1 MKGFFSNLR
10 TRGAECQ
17 MALQYEEDISPSLM
31 LQERKGNPINSQEKK
46 DFFLVSLLQKKGRL
60 AKRNEKV
67 GQIFGM
73 VLRKKTFVRLD
84 EDTKKCVSSKD
95 GKLAFKGN
103 LCQNTKMQCT
113 LFQNGL
119 KSLILRTKRV
129 KLVFRYRTHF

>member
-1 MKGFFSNLR
+1 MVYRVLTFEIFPSEINALDNLNVQNEKKHPEERVFSNLR

-67 GQIFGM
+67 G
-73 VLRKKTFVRLD
+73 
-84 EDTKKCVSSKD
+84 
-95 GKLAFKGN
+95 
-103 LCQNTKMQCT
+103 
-113 LFQNGL
+113 
-119 KSLILRTKRV
+119 
-129 KLVFRYRTHF
+129 